1 MATSITTNNAE
12 SISYK
17 QKQALVQAYAPQ
29 IRLHPSEKYF
39 PADIDF
45 ALAACELRAND
56 GSDAVIHDRITSQS
70 LLMQTGSVPM
80 ESTYVHIVD
89 EAAIIGNPPSD
100 IGGISIFAKISTI
113 LYDDGTGKPPTE
125 FWDILYNIFYMHNGS
140 TVPGSTTVGAHS
152 WDNETVIVR
161 ILPNYAPSAD
171 MIETIFFSQHSG
183 GGWFKPSKLQ
193 FVGDNGIGARE
204 AGGRGANNRSA
215 EDTHVVAYAAKYS
228 HAHYPAAATWPRMFG
243 VATDYTSDGGIH
255 WIPTTILADLPSVTN
270 PKATWTL
277 YTGRFGQEGQRGVF
291 QRGWITMNHKLM
303 NVQSMDLVSKA
314 LKGKRVPLAIM
325 FVTLPISA
333 LVLAAVLYKI
343 HIPSVIMGIVVWVL
357 VMYGIRLYSHI
368 DL

>member
-140 TVPGSTTVGAHS
+140 TVPGSTTIGAHS

-215 EDTHVVAYAAKYS
+215 GHTRCCICCQVFTCTLPCCRHM
-228 HAHYPAAATWPRMFG
+228 ATYVWCRHGLYIRRWHPL
-243 VATDYTSDGGIH
+243 DSDDH
-255 WIPTTILADLPSVTN
+255 SRRPSVRHQ
-270 PKATWTL
+270 PKGHMDTL
-277 YTGRFGQEGQRGVF
+277 HWSVRAGRSA
-291 QRGWITMNHKLM
+291 WC
-303 NVQSMDLVSKA
+303 VSA
-314 LKGKRVPLAIM
+314 WLDHYEPQAHECAIHG
-325 FVTLPISA
+325 P
-333 LVLAAVLYKI
+333 
-343 HIPSVIMGIVVWVL
+343 
-357 VMYGIRLYSHI
+357 RE
-368 DL
+368 